1 MPSLLITGS
10 DTSVGKTI
18 VTTLLA
24 SYLLDRY
31 PQQVALYKPVQS
43 GRGDWEYY
51 AEQIAKHQ
59 PREEICAQKF
69 ALPLAIPLAA
79 EREGKQVDWQL
90 LWQGYQ
96 RLVQKYQIVLVE
108 GAGGIGSPVTWEWTV
123 ADMAREWQLP
133 TVIVVP
139 VKLGSM
145 TQSIA
150 ACALAR
156 EAKVDVRGI
165 IFNCV
170 QPYTEEEIYD
180 FVAPDRLPLLTRV
193 PILGFVPA
201 LETRPTPGE
210 LKQIVANLDL
220 GTMGLEEI

>member
-31 PQQVALYKPVQS
+31 PQKVALYKPVQS

-51 AEQIAKHQ
+51 AEQIAPHQ

-69 ALPLAIPLAA
+69 ALPLAVPLAA
-79 EREGKQVDWQL
+79 EREGKTVDWEL
-90 LWQGYQ
+90 LQHGYQ
-96 RLVQKYQIVLVE
+96 RLVTKYPIVLVE

-123 ADMAREWQLP
+123 ADMAREWQIP

-145 TQSIA
+145 TQA
-150 ACALAR
+150 VTACALAR

-170 QPYTEEEIYD
+170 HPYTAEEIYD
-180 FVAPDRLPLLTRV
+180 FVAPDRLPLLTHA
-193 PILGFVPA
+193 PILGYVPSLA
-201 LETRPTPGE
+201 APPSPSE
-210 LKQIVANLDL
+210 LAQIIANLDL
-220 GTMGLEEI
+220 QTMGLQEI